1 MSTRWRLS
9 CPPISHNRLEAPRL
23 LVRAFVDTVG
33 CSDRWLPSTFP
44 RSWVDDLVVL
54 LVEAPLLVEA
64 LLDEGPRLDSDG
76 PALELRR
83 PPLVVLNGLGA
94 MRAASSAADLSSD
107 GMTIIGNSPWLP
119 LLL

>member
-1 MSTRWRLS
+1 MSTRRRLS
-9 CPPISHNRLEAPRL
+9 CPLISHNRLEAPRL
-23 LVRAFVDTVG
+23 LVRAFVDMVG
-33 CSDRWLPSTFP
+33 CSDRWLPSMLS
-44 RSWVDDLVVL
+44 RSWEDDIVV
-54 LVEAPLLVEA
+54 LLVEA

-76 PALELRR
+76 PALEPRR

>member
-1 MSTRWRLS
+1 M
-9 CPPISHNRLEAPRL
+9 
-23 LVRAFVDTVG
+23 RAFVDTVG

-44 RSWVDDLVVL
+44 RSWVDDLVV
-54 LVEAPLLVEA
+54 LLVEA

-94 MRAASSAADLSSD
+94 MRAASSATDLSSD
-107 GMTIIGNSPWLP
+107 GMTIIGNSPWSP

>member
-1 MSTRWRLS
+1 MR
-9 CPPISHNRLEAPRL
+9 A
-23 LVRAFVDTVG
+23 LVDMVG

-64 LLDEGPRLDSDG
+64 LLDEGPRLDPDG
-76 PALELRR
+76 PVSGLRR

-94 MRAASSAADLSSD
+94 MRAASSATDLSSD
-107 GMTIIGNSPWLP
+107 GMTIIGDSPWSP